1 VIHIPRVNSN
11 VPDSEKFEVIN
22 SQSSRFLMLCRS
34 KLFFVAEM
42 AKA

>member
-1 VIHIPRVNSN
+1 VNSN
-11 VPDSEKFEVIN
+11 VPDSEVIN